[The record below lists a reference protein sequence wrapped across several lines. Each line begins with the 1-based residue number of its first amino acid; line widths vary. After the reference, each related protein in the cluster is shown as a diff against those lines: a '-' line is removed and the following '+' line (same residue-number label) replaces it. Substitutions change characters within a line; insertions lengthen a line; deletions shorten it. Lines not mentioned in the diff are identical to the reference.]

1 MNKLLISAIITI
13 VVGFIVTGIGTLVG
27 SDWSVNNRIA
37 KGRPYV
43 YNTGIIGVVL
53 SRISFTH

>member
-13 VVGFIVTGIGTLVG
+13 VVGFIVTGIGILVG
-27 SDWSVNNRIA
+27 SDWRVNNLIA
-37 KGRPYV
+37 IGRPYA
-43 YNTGIIGVVL
+43 YNIGIIGVVI